1 MRAGVGTRVPGT
13 AGATRVRRVRPVVSR
28 ACVTRPVAAIRAKV
42 GDGGKR
48 VVVGDGLDVKRS
60 LPRFT
65 RALVAFG
72 VATCLASAVSA
83 PDALAGNRDEF
94 YIEDVP
100 QGLSSGD
107 GGGKRKAACQGTC
120 VDDEDFMS
128 S

>member
-1 MRAGVGTRVPGT
+1 
-13 AGATRVRRVRPVVSR
+13 VRRVRPVVSR

-48 VVVGDGLDVKRS
+48 VVVGDGLDVKRA

-107 GGGKRKAACQGTC
+107 GGGETK
-120 VDDEDFMS
+120 S
-128 S
+128 SLSRYVRR